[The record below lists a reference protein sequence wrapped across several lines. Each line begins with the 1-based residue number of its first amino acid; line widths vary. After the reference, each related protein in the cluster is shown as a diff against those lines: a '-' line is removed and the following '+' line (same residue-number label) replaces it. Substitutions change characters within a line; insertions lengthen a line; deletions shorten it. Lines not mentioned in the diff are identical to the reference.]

1 MASQVVQRANNA
13 SNLYAAIKSR
23 GSNTGP
29 AGCGYI
35 YASEV
40 NQCPC
45 YRHKVKITPQNSP
58 GYDRTVRFELPNYGF
73 LEHVFLES
81 HFAQGNTHHGVIQAG
96 SGAGQATDLVADA
109 KKYDIALCFGA
120 GAFLFNEARLVF
132 RGQEVARISSDYIV
146 MRHMMDLDE
155 ERLDNFLSGIG
166 GFPVGTQ
173 NTNHTA
179 ASSTNRTGR
188 YQLTENAAGQR
199 FYCPLN
205 FWFTETRSR
214 ALDLSI
220 LHSPITLEID
230 VRPFSGIKEN
240 KLVPGSAAVSDITL
254 NELNLQCFLAELPAP
269 ELKMFRDVSY
279 KPGGEPL
286 SQLGYDILTSVHNVN
301 VSSTKTH
308 SIKLN
313 DFSGLVQRL
322 YVFAVDNVERTTHN
336 RYLTLTEL
344 IEKITFESVDTEI
357 YEREHM
363 GYIGVNGKHSSEDL
377 TGAAATSVNGVKT
390 KITGEKIM
398 DYYLQPS
405 KELLDPFKMY
415 DYDTNG
421 ARIIPGAFQVINFKS
436 DWDQRT
442 SATGSISFGTI
453 HNPTLKITFGSG
465 ISTTSLDIIVIAELN
480 NMILYETNG
489 AGATSIRRITE

>member
-1 MASQVVQRANNA
+1 MASQLVQRANNA
-13 SNLYAAIKSR
+13 SNLYATIKSR

-45 YRHKVKITPQNSP
+45 FRHKVKITPQNSP

-73 LEHVFLES
+73 LENVFLES
-81 HFAQGNTHHGVIQAG
+81 HFAQATTHFGTIGAG
-96 SGAGQATDLVADA
+96 SAAGQATDLAGDPD
-109 KKYDIALCFGA
+109 KYDIALTWGA
-120 GAFLFNEARLVF
+120 GAFVFSEARIMF
-132 RGQEVARISSDYIV
+132 RGQEVAKITSDYIV
-146 MRHMMDLDE
+146 TRHMMDLSE
-155 ERLDNFLSGIG
+155 ERLENFLSAIG
-166 GFPVGTQ
+166 GFPLGSK
-173 NTNHTA
+173 NTVATA
-179 ASSTNRTGR
+179 AHTTNRTGR
-188 YQLTENAAGQR
+188 YQRTEDANGQR

-220 LHSPITLEID
+220 LHSPITLEVD
-230 VRPFSGIKEN
+230 VRPFSGVKEA
-240 KLVPGSAAVSDITL
+240 KLAAGPSAPSEVTL
-254 NELNLQCFLAELPAP
+254 NELALQCFLAELPAP

-286 SQLGYDILTSVHNVN
+286 SQLGYDILTSVHNVDT
-301 VSSTKTH
+301 STSKTH

-322 YVFAVDNVERTTHN
+322 YIIAVDNGDRTTHN
-336 RYLTLTEL
+336 RYLKATDLMS
-344 IEKITFESVDTEI
+344 KVVFESVDTEI

-363 GYIGVNGKHSSEDL
+363 GFVTINGKYVSEDVSS
-377 TGAAATSVNGVKT
+377 TGSAASESKLV
-390 KITGEKIM
+390 GERLM

-405 KELLDPFKMY
+405 KDLPDPYRLY
-415 DYDTNG
+415 DSDSNG
-421 ARIIPGAFQVINFKS
+421 AQICPGCFHAINFKS

-442 SATGSISFGTI
+442 SATGSLSFGTI
-453 HNPTLKITFGSG
+453 HNPTLKITFDAS
-465 ISTTSLDIIVIAELN
+465 INIASLDIIIIAELN
-480 NMILYETNG
+480 NMILYSTNT